1 MRLIVFL
8 YDNNR
13 HIFYSVKQLEQRE
26 NQRKPAS
33 PRPPRIVKRGAFENY
48 SLINPTE
55 YISVRFL
62 DDLFPTCSGQRFVVL
77 RVPLSAPSHYLSLQ
91 PSGLLNNKFSSS
103 YSDRPGMHF
112 PDFWTFEWEFVSFD
126 YHSYLVVPVDDYIY

>member
-1 MRLIVFL
+1 MIITGIFFIL
-8 YDNNR
+8 YSSWYHEKIN
-13 HIFYSVKQLEQRE
+13 V
-26 NQRKPAS
+26 NQRRHAHLVLSREERLK
-33 PRPPRIVKRGAFENY
+33 I

-112 PDFWTFEWEFVSFD
+112 PDFWTFEWEFVSFY
-126 YHSYLVVPVDDYIY
+126 YHRYLVVPVDDYIY